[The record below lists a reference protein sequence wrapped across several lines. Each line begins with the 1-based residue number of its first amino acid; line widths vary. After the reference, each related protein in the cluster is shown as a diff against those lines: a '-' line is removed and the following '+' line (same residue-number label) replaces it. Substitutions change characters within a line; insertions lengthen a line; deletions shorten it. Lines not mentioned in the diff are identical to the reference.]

1 MKIYSDSGRDKLYN
15 IIPVEY
21 LIVGA
26 CSIGGSFLP
35 TVSDRLVLYVYF
47 KIVSVKIQLE
57 SRR

>member
-1 MKIYSDSGRDKLYN
+1 MKIYSDSGRDELY

-26 CSIGGSFLP
+26 YSIGGSFLS

-47 KIVSVKIQLE
+47 KIASVKRQE